1 MGTQDPSI
9 AQLLET
15 QLADPAAGWS
25 VGTWGAVADLE
36 RVRDEPGDQAGLAM
50 WTARGAVRV
59 DATDG
64 LRVVAY
70 ERCLRAPGSWRQAL
84 ALCLRATRAAMHG
97 RSVITPLGPDVAAI
111 GSEDRASPLFDLGVG
126 ARCADFCVRTDDP
139 ELVAALRASA
149 GMSIWDPS
157 TGLHRLLSARSPARV
172 VLTRAVRA
180 EVSTP
185 IPPPT
190 GTTPPGPHTHLL
202 PKLLATGRTH
212 PAIEPIPD
220 GWIPVATIFP
230 AHPLLDPG
238 AAAIP
243 FDGDRHARFQ
253 ALLRRHGDP
262 VHVET
267 KDAVAAAV
275 RAAATPDRP
284 AAGPGGIARS
294 RATRVALR
302 QLAHTAP
309 SAPGLD
315 AWRRQ
320 FGEPV

>member
-1 MGTQDPSI
+1 MGTQDPSL
-9 AQLLET
+9 AQVIET
-15 QLADPAAGWS
+15 QLADPATGWS

-36 RVRDEPGDQAGLAM
+36 RAPGEAGDRAGLAM

-59 DATDG
+59 DTTDG
-64 LRVVAY
+64 LRVLAY

-84 ALCLRATRAAMHG
+84 ALCLRATRAGMHG
-97 RSVITPLGPDVAAI
+97 RSLITPLGPDEAAI
-111 GSEDRASPLFDLGVG
+111 RPEDRAGSLFDLGVG

-139 ELVAALRASA
+139 ELVAALQAST
-149 GMSIWDPS
+149 GTSIWDPS

-180 EVSTP
+180 EVTTL

-190 GTTPPGPHTHLL
+190 GATPPGPHTHLL

-212 PAIEPIPD
+212 PAIEPIPA
-220 GWIPVATIFP
+220 GSVPVATIFP

-238 AAAIP
+238 AVAIP
-243 FDGDRHARFQ
+243 FDAERHARFQ

-262 VHVET
+262 AHVET
-267 KDAVAAAV
+267 KDTVAAAV
-275 RAAATPDRP
+275 QAGEAPGRPTP
-284 AAGPGGIARS
+284 GPDGVARS

-302 QLAHTAP
+302 QLAQTAP
-309 SAPGLD
+309 TAPGLD